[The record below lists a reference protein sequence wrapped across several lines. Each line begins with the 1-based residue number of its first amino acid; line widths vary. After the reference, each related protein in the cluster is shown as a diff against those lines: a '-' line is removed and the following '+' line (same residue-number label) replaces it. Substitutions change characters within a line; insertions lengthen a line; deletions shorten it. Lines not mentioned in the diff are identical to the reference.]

1 MTISIKDAIDY
12 FESNTKY
19 LSHNHDLM
27 KMLEG
32 EIKTF
37 VLESLREQLSADQF
51 AQIRHRINLVN
62 LLPRYV
68 DKLTNIYQTTVT
80 REVIGGT
87 QADQDLMAWY
97 VEKFQLNHFMNKAN
111 EVYNLCKSVLIYPY
125 AHQGKP
131 CLRLMLNDRAI
142 PYSSDQIDPS
152 RPTDVI
158 VLAEKEN
165 HKKIFWVYSENEFK
179 IIDSDENVLTSR
191 MRDLDNEEG
200 INPFAPVLPFVYAAD
215 SRFSLV
221 PKIDEDV
228 IPMMVLV
235 PCMLSDLNLAAL
247 FQAFSILYGID
258 LDDENMA
265 IGPGKFLRFKSDPT
279 TQTKPELGSIKPT
292 VDFGEVLSL
301 IQSELSLWLQSKG
314 IRPGSVGQLTSENFM
329 SGISKLVDEMD
340 TFEARQKQTEVFAK
354 LEMDLWDLIIN
365 TMHPYWV
372 ENQMIDNRQS
382 WSFGVKVKTKF
393 SVQLPAQS
401 RGQFVRDTREEFA
414 AGFISRK
421 SALKR
426 LNPEKSDTEI
436 DDMIL
441 EIDEERGLSEP
452 LTTVDGDQNDG
463 MATV

>member
-1 MTISIKDAIDY
+1 
-12 FESNTKY
+12 
-19 LSHNHDLM
+19 
-27 KMLEG
+27 
-32 EIKTF
+32 
-37 VLESLREQLSADQF
+37 
-51 AQIRHRINLVN
+51 
-62 LLPRYV
+62 
-68 DKLTNIYQTTVT
+68 
-80 REVIGGT
+80 
-87 QADQDLMAWY
+87 
-97 VEKFQLNHFMNKAN
+97 
-111 EVYNLCKSVLIYPY
+111 
-125 AHQGKP
+125 
-131 CLRLMLNDRAI
+131 
-142 PYSSDQIDPS
+142 
-152 RPTDVI
+152 
-158 VLAEKEN
+158 
-165 HKKIFWVYSENEFK
+165 
-179 IIDSDENVLTSR
+179 
-191 MRDLDNEEG
+191 
-200 INPFAPVLPFVYAAD
+200 
-215 SRFSLV
+215 
-221 PKIDEDV
+221 
-228 IPMMVLV
+228 
-235 PCMLSDLNLAAL
+235 
-247 FQAFSILYGID
+247 
-258 LDDENMA
+258 
-265 IGPGKFLRFKSDPT
+265 
-279 TQTKPELGSIKPT
+279 
-292 VDFGEVLSL
+292 
-301 IQSELSLWLQSKG
+301 
-314 IRPGSVGQLTSENFM
+314 M